1 MPFHCMH
8 GISLSHVEPKESQLK
23 SRNRKGEAVKS
34 FEETCSF
41 YEQQH
46 CLKVK
51 VWSEKEENVFLKMP
65 LQHKDAFP
73 PIVHICASKR
83 LLLGVGRC
91 CCPYSVHSIRVP
103 NTHNGWMFFFKASS
117 LSYIYLVTH
126 SEKVSLMTQT
136 TARLNSPLNMQLWV
150 MQIWNS
156 PESWIVDALRTATF
170 DRRALSGF
178 NHMNRESF
186 HWSSASFLPI
196 SLVFTAQCR
205 GEFQP
210 WFMQSYVEGV
220 TNNST
225 SFQMQW

>member
-103 NTHNGWMFFFKASS
+103 NTHNGWMFFLK
-117 LSYIYLVTH
+117 
-126 SEKVSLMTQT
+126 
-136 TARLNSPLNMQLWV
+136 PPLWV
-150 MQIWNS
+150 TFISLHTVKRSVSWLK
-156 PESWIVDALRTATF
+156 PLPGWIVLWICSCESCRSETHQNRGSWMHSGPPLLTEELSLGLITWTGRVFTGALLHSCPSVWF
-170 DRRALSGF
+170 SQLSAGVSF
-178 NHMNRESF
+178 NHDSCSPM
-186 HWSSASFLPI
+186 
-196 SLVFTAQCR
+196 
-205 GEFQP
+205 
-210 WFMQSYVEGV
+210 
-220 TNNST
+220 
-225 SFQMQW
+225 